1 MEAESFKAAME
12 TGKYD
17 YLSQE
22 KISCA
27 TRQAYALE
35 TAIGKSMK
43 ITEVDPKMYQARL
56 EPFSET
62 NFELAMQ
69 KYVKNGNNGEVAVTK
84 TDFETVLGHPLMP
97 LANAVKSNL

>member
-1 MEAESFKAAME
+1 MEAESFKTAME

-17 YLSQE
+17 YLSQG

-43 ITEVDPKMYQARL
+43 ITEVDPKMYQVRL

-69 KYVKNGNNGEVAVTK
+69 KYVKNGKDAVTK

-97 LANAVKSNL
+97 LANATKSIL